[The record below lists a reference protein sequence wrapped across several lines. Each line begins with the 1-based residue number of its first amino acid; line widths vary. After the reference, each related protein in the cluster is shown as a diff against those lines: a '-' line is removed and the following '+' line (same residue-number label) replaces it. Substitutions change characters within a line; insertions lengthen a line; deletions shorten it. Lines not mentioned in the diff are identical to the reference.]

1 MTFNNMEGEIM
12 PKIIENFFENN
23 IFTFQSY
30 SCDCVEDIEHTTPGL
45 PPLKTYKFQSDEEK
59 PLLFGY
65 RAKTGLFRIAAN
77 GTTEEDNILGSLI
90 ALPTKKPSD
99 LYNFFKRNGF
109 LFPVSSSKYER
120 IDAALLYEF
129 ILRLKATVELMTAIN
144 EIHKDYNKITQL
156 TFYLML
162 SEQLQIDMF
171 SLPEPYTTCRHSF
184 IDTLSQSSTL
194 SLSWERQQEAF
205 EKDTYTVIDT
215 IKVPSYELNINEY
228 NNILSGTD
236 INGTISI
243 TPLYRQITQLY
254 CNYSGNDIER
264 KTIDFLFHLHHDFS
278 QLRTCDMVNGLTFFA
293 PTDLSTMSDEMKS
306 TLIEIARFVL
316 GEEINANLNGI
327 FPMYNVQTMSPSWKV
342 DSLLSAI
349 YFSMFY
355 LKPDLELYRQCANP
369 RCQKYFLVKTTSTRT
384 KFCSTEC
391 CNRVTQ
397 DRYRKKKRELGK

>member
-12 PKIIENFFENN
+12 PKIIENFFFFN

>member
-384 KFCSTEC
+384 KFCSIEC

>member
-30 SCDCVEDIEHTTPGL
+30 SCDCVEDIEHTAPGL
-45 PPLKTYKFQSDEEK
+45 PPLKTYKFQSNTEK

-65 RAKTGLFRIAAN
+65 RAKTGLSRIAAN

-109 LFPVSSSKYER
+109 LFPVSSSEYER

-129 ILRLKATVELMTAIN
+129 ILRIKATVELMTAVN
-144 EIHKDYNKITQL
+144 EIRKDYNKITQL

-162 SEQLQIDMF
+162 SEQLQIDIT
-171 SLPEPYTTCRHSF
+171 SLAEPYITCRHSF
-184 IDTLSQSSTL
+184 VDTLSKAGTL
-194 SLSWERQQEAF
+194 PLGWERQQEAF
-205 EKDTYTVIDT
+205 EKDTYTVADT
-215 IKVPSYELNINEY
+215 ISVPSYELDQNEY

-236 INGTISI
+236 INGSISI

-254 CNYSGNDIER
+254 CNYDGNDIER
-264 KTIDFLFHLHHDFS
+264 KIIDFLFHLHHDFS
-278 QLRTCDMVNGLTFFA
+278 QLRTCDMVNGLTFFT

-327 FPMYNVQTMSPSWKV
+327 FPVYDVQTMSPSWKV
-342 DSLLSAI
+342 DSLISAI

-397 DRYRKKKRELGK
+397 DRYRKKKRELSK

>member
-1 MTFNNMEGEIM
+1 M
-12 PKIIENFFENN
+12 PQIIENFFENN

-30 SCDCVEDIEHTTPGL
+30 GCDCVEDIEHTVPGM
-45 PPLKTYKFQSDEEK
+45 PPIKTYKFQSDTEK

-65 RAKTGLFRIAAN
+65 RAKTGLSRIAAN

-99 LYNFFKRNGF
+99 LYSFFKRNGF
-109 LFPVSSSKYER
+109 LFPVSPSEYEC

-129 ILRLKATVELMTAIN
+129 MLRIKATVELMTAVN
-144 EIHKDYNKITQL
+144 EIHKDYNKITHL

-162 SEQLQIDMF
+162 SEQLQIDMA
-171 SLPEPYTTCRHSF
+171 SLPEPYTTCKHSF
-184 IDTLSQSSTL
+184 IDTLSKASAL
-194 SLSWERQQEAF
+194 PLGWERQQEAF
-205 EKDTYTVIDT
+205 EKDTYTIVDT
-215 IKVPSYELNINEY
+215 INTPSYELNINEY
-228 NNILSGTD
+228 NNIISGTCID
-236 INGTISI
+236 GAIPV
-243 TPLYRQITQLY
+243 TPLYRQIIQLY
-254 CNYSGNDIER
+254 CSYNGTDIER
-264 KTIDFLFHLHHDFS
+264 KTIDFLFHLQHDFS
-278 QLRTCDMVNGLTFFA
+278 QLRTCDMVNGLTFFV
-293 PTDLSTMSDEMKS
+293 PTDLSAMSDEMKS

-327 FPMYNVQTMSPSWKV
+327 FPVYDVQTMSPSWKV